1 MTGSA
6 IENQDDSNHM
16 AYWLSN
22 TSMLLF
28 LLQRTLK
35 GSGANPNLPP
45 PPTSFFGRMAKAPR
59 ASKGTVLKSSR
70 SFSHDHLV
78 DYWRNIVESLDG
90 LLCTLKEN
98 FVPPILAQ
106 KLFIQIFSYI
116 NVQLFNSFLLR
127 RECCTFSNG
136 KYVKAELAELELWCG
151 HAKEEYV
158 GLYWDELKHT
168 RQAVGFLAW
177 FFLLMLLIF

>member
-45 PPTSFFGRMAKAPR
+45 PPTSFFGRMAKSFHSSPSSAN
-59 ASKGTVLKSSR
+59 LKIGK
-70 SFSHDHLV
+70 DIQLV
-78 DYWRNIVESLDG
+78 E
-90 LLCTLKEN
+90 
-98 FVPPILAQ
+98 A
-106 KLFIQIFSYI
+106 
-116 NVQLFNSFLLR
+116 
-127 RECCTFSNG
+127 
-136 KYVKAELAELELWCG
+136 KYSA
-151 HAKEEYV
+151 
-158 GLYWDELKHT
+158 
-168 RQAVGFLAW
+168 
-177 FFLLMLLIF
+177 

>member
-45 PPTSFFGRMAKAPR
+45 PPTSFFGRMAK
-59 ASKGTVLKSSR
+59 
-70 SFSHDHLV
+70 
-78 DYWRNIVESLDG
+78 
-90 LLCTLKEN
+90 
-98 FVPPILAQ
+98 VPPILAQ

-151 HAKEEYV
+151 HAKEEV
-158 GLYWDELKHT
+158 L
-168 RQAVGFLAW
+168 F
-177 FFLLMLLIF
+177 